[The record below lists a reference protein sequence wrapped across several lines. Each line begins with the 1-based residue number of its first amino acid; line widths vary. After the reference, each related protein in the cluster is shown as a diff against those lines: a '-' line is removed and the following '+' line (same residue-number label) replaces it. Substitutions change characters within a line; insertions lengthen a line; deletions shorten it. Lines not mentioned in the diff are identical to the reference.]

1 MTRQLVSLI
10 LTVLMHIICFA
21 VMTERKYSVKKT
33 VSIYFIFL
41 TVFVCLAMFVSRVLF
56 DIHSFNAASLAF
68 ISTILVSFIIFMAT
82 STDPACKKVF
92 LFLSYSSLFCIFFC
106 SSAMISSIWFSD
118 GFGVAAVYTKTI
130 IRTLLYLPAIWAYIV
145 FFRPA
150 MREVP
155 GSNKRIW
162 HSISLV
168 SMLFLIVFSIFCF
181 IYTIKNDFRA
191 WYSLLF
197 AATVLIYFSVL
208 YVIFGMIRYMIKES
222 RVELIGENIKYLQ
235 GQLKTAKENEMSAK
249 TVRHDF
255 RHHNQ
260 NIAAMLRNGK
270 TDEALRYIEQYNE
283 SLDAARP
290 KEFCP
295 HVTVNAILTGFYTKA
310 QNEGIT
316 VSVEADTQEE
326 SAVSDMDFVAILSN
340 LLENAVNG
348 CKESGAHGEITVN
361 IRTVSD
367 KTVIVC
373 SNTCKPGL
381 VIENGMI
388 KQKGIG
394 MESMLT
400 AARKYDGD
408 ISYSLEN
415 GVLTLCVILKT

>member
-1 MTRQLVSLI
+1 MTRQLVALT
-10 LTVLMHIICFA
+10 LTVLMHIVCFA
-21 VMTERKYSVKKT
+21 IMTERKYSVKKT
-33 VSIYFIFL
+33 VSIYAVFL
-41 TVFVCLAMFVSRVLF
+41 TVFVCLALLASRVLF
-56 DIHSFNAASLAF
+56 DIHSFHAISLAF
-68 ISTILVSFIIFMAT
+68 VSTILVSFIIFMVT

-92 LFLSYSSLFCIFFC
+92 LFLSYSSIFCIFFC
-106 SSAMISSIWFSD
+106 SSAMISSVWFKD
-118 GFGVAAVYTKTI
+118 EFGVAAVYVKTI
-130 IRTLLYLPAIWAYIV
+130 IRTLLYLPAIWTYIV
-145 FFRPA
+145 FLRPA

-155 GSNKRIW
+155 GSNKKIW
-162 HSISLV
+162 RSISLV

-181 IYTIKNDFRA
+181 IYTMKNDFRA

-208 YVIFGMIRYMIKES
+208 WIIFGMIRYMIKES
-222 RVELIGENIKYLQ
+222 RMELIEENMKYLQ
-235 GQLKTAKENEMSAK
+235 GQLKTAKENELFAK
-249 TVRHDF
+249 TIRHDF

-260 NIAAMLRNGK
+260 NIAAMLQKGETN
-270 TDEALRYIEQYNE
+270 EALRYIEQYNE

-295 HVTVNAILTGFYTKA
+295 HVTVNAILSSFYTKA
-310 QNEGIT
+310 QNDGIC

-326 SAVSDMDFVAILSN
+326 TAVSDMDFVAILSN

-348 CKESGAHGEITVN
+348 CKECGAHGEIMVN

-373 SNTCKPGL
+373 SNPCKPGL

-408 ISYSLEN
+408 ISYRLEN
-415 GVLTLCVILKT
+415 GILTLCVILKT